1 MTQRFYVTTPIYYV
15 NDKPHIGHA
24 YCTVLADAAARWH
37 RLLGYQSYFLTGT
50 DEHGQKVQEAAQKR
64 GISPQVHVDEL
75 HLAFKSLWPELK
87 CAPNQFIRT
96 TEPRHK
102 AVVQAALQKL
112 FDAGLIVSREFEGW
126 YCTPEERFWTE
137 KELVGDAC
145 PSCGRPVSRLAEKNY
160 FFLMSRYQQR
170 LIDALNSGRIKV
182 FPANRANEV
191 LGFLDKPLQD
201 LCISRPKSRLAWG
214 IELPFDGDFVTYVWF
229 DALLNYAS
237 GIGFLNATPPSDAQF
252 PNPELSAEENFKLW
266 WPNIAHFLGKD
277 ILTTHTVYWPTMLM
291 GLEEALGL
299 PENSLVPGR
308 FVVTGWWLLDN
319 AKMSKSLG
327 NVVSPLS
334 MKDKYGPEVLRYFLL
349 REMAVGQDA
358 NFSEEAVL
366 RRNNA
371 DLANDLGNLLQRVSA
386 LAAKNWDGK
395 VPESTPLQTPSTELA
410 MGLVARLLGRNPD
423 LASISEANRSAV
435 TQVEAIADSVAQFRL
450 HKALA
455 DTMMV
460 VGALNSMIS
469 LDKPFSLVK
478 TDKALAGGIVYAVL
492 EGLRI
497 VAHLLEPALP
507 DTAREI
513 LKRIGWSGELLT
525 LDKLQ
530 WGQLPAGAPLVE
542 GPALFPKHEIVAQV
556 ADLKPDVKA
565 DVPLVPELAASD
577 SSGEAG
583 HKPAEIKPEVT
594 IDQFGTADLRVGRVL
609 VCEKVPKSSKLL
621 RLEVDIGE
629 AKPRQILSGI
639 AESFAPEDLVNKE
652 ILLIAN
658 LPPRKMMGLE
668 SHGMVLVAD
677 DGQGKRVL
685 LRPERDVPAGSSVQ

>member
-1 MTQRFYVTTPIYYV
+1 MTKRFYVTTPIYYV
-15 NDKPHIGHA
+15 NDRPHIGHA

-64 GISPQVHVDEL
+64 GISPQAHCDEM
-75 HLAFKSLWPELK
+75 HLAFKSLWPQLK
-87 CAPNQFIRT
+87 CEPNQFIRT

-137 KELVGDAC
+137 KELAGDAC
-145 PSCGRPVSRLAEKNY
+145 PSCGRPVTRLAEKNY
-160 FFLMSRYQQR
+160 FFLMSRYQDR
-170 LIDALNSGRIKV
+170 LRDALNSGRIKV
-182 FPANRANEV
+182 YPANRANEV

-214 IELPFDGDFVTYVWF
+214 IELPFDRDFVTYVWF

-237 GIGFLNATPPSDAQF
+237 GIGFLGAAPPADAQF
-252 PNPELSAEENFKLW
+252 PDPAMGAEQNFGQW
-266 WPNIAHFLGKD
+266 WPNVAHFLGKD
-277 ILTTHTVYWPTMLM
+277 ILTTHAVYWPTMLM

-299 PENSLVPGR
+299 PQNSLVPGR
-308 FVVTGWWLLDN
+308 FVVTGWWLIDN
-319 AKMSKSLG
+319 AKMSKSVG
-327 NVVSPLS
+327 NVVSPLG

-386 LAAKNWDGK
+386 LAGKNWAGK
-395 VPESTPLQTPSTELA
+395 VPAPCDLQSPSAELA
-410 MGLVARLLGRNPD
+410 MGLANRLLGRNLN
-423 LASISEANRSAV
+423 LAALSEANRNSVA
-435 TQVEAIADSVAQFRL
+435 QVDPIAESVAQFKL

-455 DTMMV
+455 DTMML

-478 TDKALAGGIVYAVL
+478 TDPALSGGIVYAVL

-497 VAHLLEPALP
+497 VAHLVEPAMP

-513 LKRIGWSGELLT
+513 LKRIGWTGGLLT
-525 LDKLQ
+525 LDELR
-530 WGQLPAGAPLVE
+530 WGQLPAGADLVE
-542 GPALFPKHEIVAQV
+542 GPSLFPKRELEVAAPEPKAEAKPQAPDQGQPVVHVPAATAEFKV
-556 ADLKPDVKA
+556 AD
-565 DVPLVPELAASD
+565 
-577 SSGEAG
+577 
-583 HKPAEIKPEVT
+583 IKPEVT
-594 IDQFGTADLRVGRVL
+594 IDQFGAADLRIGRVQM
-609 VCEKVPKSSKLL
+609 CEKVPKSTKLL

-629 AKPRQILSGI
+629 ATPRQILSGI
-639 AESFAPEDLVNKE
+639 AESFAPEDLLGKE

-685 LRPERDVPAGSSVQ
+685 MRPERDVPTGATVQ